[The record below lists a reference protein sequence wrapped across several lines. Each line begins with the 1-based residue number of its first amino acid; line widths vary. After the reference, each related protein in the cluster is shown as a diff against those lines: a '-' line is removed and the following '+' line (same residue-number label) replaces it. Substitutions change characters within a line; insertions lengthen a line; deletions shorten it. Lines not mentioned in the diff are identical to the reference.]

1 MNKIHLPVAELK
13 PALIGLGKVIA
24 KRTTLPVLNHI
35 KIERTKDDWTALKLS
50 AYCECFERGA
60 FSAGGGMPRVRSKI

>member
-13 PALIGLGKVIA
+13 PALIGLGKVIN

-35 KIERTKDDWTALKLS
+35 KIERTRDGWSVATTGP
-50 AYCECFERGA
+50 RGHA
-60 FSAGGGMPRVRSKI
+60 STFDI